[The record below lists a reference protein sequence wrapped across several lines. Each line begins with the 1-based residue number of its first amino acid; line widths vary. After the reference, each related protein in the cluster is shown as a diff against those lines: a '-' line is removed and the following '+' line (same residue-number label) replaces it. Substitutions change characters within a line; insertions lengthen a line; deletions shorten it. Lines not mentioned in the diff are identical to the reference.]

1 MIQQAPTLFTD
12 LYELTM
18 VQAYVAEGMDGEA
31 TFSLAVRGLP
41 PRRNFLLACGLA
53 QVLAHLESLSF
64 SDDDLT
70 YLKSLGAFSPD
81 LLAWLQDFRFTGDVF
96 AVPEGTPVFADAP
109 ILEITAPL
117 PQAQL
122 VETFVIN
129 QIHLQTLIASK
140 AARVVA
146 AAQGRNVVEFG
157 ARRIHGTG
165 TAIQAARASFIAG
178 VTATSNVAAGQEFG
192 IPVVG
197 TMAHSYVQAFETES
211 EAFRAFTSHFPATTL
226 VVDTYDTLAGV
237 RRVVG
242 LSRELGTEFH
252 VQAIRLDSGDL
263 AALAK
268 ASRKILDDAG
278 LAGVSIFASGG
289 LDEDA
294 IADVVAAGAPIDAF
308 GVGTRMGVS
317 ADAPSLEIAY
327 KLAEFAG
334 HGRVKLAPG
343 KAVLPGRKQVFRAQE
358 GGVYVGDTIA
368 RADETLAGT
377 PLLHQVMKAGV
388 RTAREKPLADIQ
400 AYAEEQIAA
409 LPPAVRRIAAAK
421 PAYPVSVSPA
431 LSDYKRRVEAA
442 IAG

>member
-1 MIQQAPTLFTD
+1 
-12 LYELTM
+12 M

-226 VVDTYDTLAGV
+226 VVDTYNTLAGV
-237 RRVVG
+237 RRRG
-242 LSRELGTEFH
+242 W
-252 VQAIRLDSGDL
+252 
-263 AALAK
+263 
-268 ASRKILDDAG
+268 
-278 LAGVSIFASGG
+278 
-289 LDEDA
+289 
-294 IADVVAAGAPIDAF
+294 P
-308 GVGTRMGVS
+308 
-317 ADAPSLEIAY
+317 
-327 KLAEFAG
+327 
-334 HGRVKLAPG
+334 
-343 KAVLPGRKQVFRAQE
+343 
-358 GGVYVGDTIA
+358 
-368 RADETLAGT
+368 
-377 PLLHQVMKAGV
+377 
-388 RTAREKPLADIQ
+388 KP
-400 AYAEEQIAA
+400 
-409 LPPAVRRIAAAK
+409 
-421 PAYPVSVSPA
+421 
-431 LSDYKRRVEAA
+431 
-442 IAG
+442 

>member
-1 MIQQAPTLFTD
+1 MPVRERFAKKHERSGGGTEEGAGK
-12 LYELTM
+12 ELRH
-18 VQAYVAEGMDGEA
+18 
-31 TFSLAVRGLP
+31 SCR
-41 PRRNFLLACGLA
+41 PRRRAPQEPSA
-53 QVLAHLESLSF
+53 PRRQRARERESGS
-64 SDDDLT
+64 
-70 YLKSLGAFSPD
+70 
-81 LLAWLQDFRFTGDVF
+81 
-96 AVPEGTPVFADAP
+96 
-109 ILEITAPL
+109 
-117 PQAQL
+117 
-122 VETFVIN
+122 
-129 QIHLQTLIASK
+129 
-140 AARVVA
+140 
-146 AAQGRNVVEFG
+146 
-157 ARRIHGTG
+157 
-165 TAIQAARASFIAG
+165 
-178 VTATSNVAAGQEFG
+178 
-192 IPVVG
+192 
-197 TMAHSYVQAFETES
+197 
-211 EAFRAFTSHFPATTL
+211 
-226 VVDTYDTLAGV
+226 
-237 RRVVG
+237 
-242 LSRELGTEFH
+242 
-252 VQAIRLDSGDL
+252 
-263 AALAK
+263 
-268 ASRKILDDAG
+268 
-278 LAGVSIFASGG
+278 
-289 LDEDA
+289 
-294 IADVVAAGAPIDAF
+294 IDAF